1 VSRAYRQAGSEA
13 PARKLSPFSRF
24 AERFIETYKQRVSPQ
39 LGARCRFEPSCS
51 EYGLEAYRRYGFLK
65 ATGKTAWR
73 LVRCNPWNKGP
84 KFDPP

>member
-1 VSRAYRQAGSEA
+1 MSSEA
-13 PARKLSPFSRF
+13 PARKPSPFSRF
-24 AERFIETYKQRVSPQ
+24 AERFIETYQQRVSHR

-51 EYGLEAYRRYGFLK
+51 HYGLEAYRRYAFPK
-65 ATGKTAWR
+65 ATAKTAWR

>member
-1 VSRAYRQAGSEA
+1 MSSEA
-13 PARKLSPFSRF
+13 PARKRSRFSRF
-24 AERFIETYKQRVSPQ
+24 AERFIETYKRRVSPQ

-73 LVRCNPWNKGP
+73 LARCNPLNRGP
-84 KFDPP
+84 RFDPP